1 MLDVVLDVVLD
12 AGSLLGIWDW
22 NAREMEEG
30 HHNLSFYN
38 FEGIF
43 VSLACDL
50 SVCSS
55 NPGLDVK
62 ECVQCHYVCTMSGSL
77 TTLIVA
83 VQPPGTIYITITC
96 YGFFLFTTFIMLQ
109 NAPKALNHTDKTS
122 IQYRIL

>member
-30 HHNLSFYN
+30 HHNLSFCN

-62 ECVQCHYVCTMSGSL
+62 EMPLCVYNEWVINNFDCSCPASRYH
-77 TTLIVA
+77 IHNHH
-83 VQPPGTIYITITC
+83 
-96 YGFFLFTTFIMLQ
+96 MLWILLVYNHH
-109 NAPKALNHTDKTS
+109 NAPECAQGTKSH
-122 IQYRIL
+122 